1 MHNEMKSDNSSL
13 RSPHLLMYPDRMRD
27 CIAVPKPE
35 GAPLTNIEKA
45 ALEAATPEFFFGW
58 TLALLTGL
66 ALLSLLLWG
75 AFHYGPRIADWL
87 AKVGR

>member
-1 MHNEMKSDNSSL
+1 
-13 RSPHLLMYPDRMRD
+13 MYPDRMRD
-27 CIAVPKPE
+27 CIAVPCPE
-35 GAPLTNIEKA
+35 GAPRTNIEKA
-45 ALEAATPEFFFGW
+45 ALETATPGFFLGW

-66 ALLSLLLWG
+66 ALLGLLLWG